1 METEISGR
9 LLITGDLH
17 GDTAALTMITR
28 QLREGDALFVA
39 GDFGFVFWDNRDGNH
54 ENHRALN
61 KFPVE
66 QWNNARVHMIRS
78 RIIHVLRGEVLC
90 LKGKRIFCFGG
101 AFSIDR
107 AYRTLNKSYW
117 EEEIPSEEDYENGNK
132 NLKACDYKVDYVIT
146 HTCPLNLIPSL
157 GGYHSAMEERQ
168 LQNYLQYVSE
178 TVYDSLTRW
187 YFGHWHRDQEFG
199 EKFRVVYLDLV
210 DMETGKKIW

>member
-39 GDFGFVFWDNRDGNH
+39 GDFGFVFWDNRDEHVFLDDVDRFLQKINGYIIFADGNH

-101 AFSIDR
+101 A
-107 AYRTLNKSYW
+107 
-117 EEEIPSEEDYENGNK
+117 ENGNK

-178 TVYDSLTRW
+178 KVYDSLTRW

-199 EKFRVVYLDLV
+199 EKFLVVYLDLV

>member
-39 GDFGFVFWDNRDGNH
+39 GDFGFVFWDNRDEHVFLDDVDRFLQKINGYIIFADGNH

-90 LKGKRIFCFGG
+90 LRETNILFWRSFFHRQGI
-101 AFSIDR
+101 
-107 AYRTLNKSYW
+107 SYP
-117 EEEIPSEEDYENGNK
+117 EQK
-132 NLKACDYKVDYVIT
+132 L
-146 HTCPLNLIPSL
+146 L
-157 GGYHSAMEERQ
+157 GGR
-168 LQNYLQYVSE
+168 
-178 TVYDSLTRW
+178 DSL
-187 YFGHWHRDQEFG
+187 
-199 EKFRVVYLDLV
+199 
-210 DMETGKKIW
+210 

>member
-1 METEISGR
+1 METDMSGR

-17 GDTAALTMITR
+17 GDTAALTMIAR

-39 GDFGFVFWDNRDGNH
+39 GDFGFVFWDNRDEHVFLDDVDQFLQKINGYVIFADGNH

-78 RIIHVLRGEVLC
+78 RIIHVLRGEVLS

-107 AYRTLNKSYW
+107 AYRTLNKEPGHQTADGW
-117 EEEIPSEEDYENGNK
+117 CRNHAAGNYPDSTAG
-132 NLKACDYKVDYVIT
+132 NIVLLRGVVDE
-146 HTCPLNLIPSL
+146 H
-157 GGYHSAMEERQ
+157 H
-168 LQNYLQYVSE
+168 
-178 TVYDSLTRW
+178 
-187 YFGHWHRDQEFG
+187 H
-199 EKFRVVYLDLV
+199 
-210 DMETGKKIW
+210 

>member
-39 GDFGFVFWDNRDGNH
+39 GDFGFVFWDNRDEHVFLDDVDRFLQKINGYIIFADGNH

-90 LKGKRIFCFGG
+90 LKGKRIFCF
-101 AFSIDR
+101 
-107 AYRTLNKSYW
+107 
-117 EEEIPSEEDYENGNK
+117 
-132 NLKACDYKVDYVIT
+132 
-146 HTCPLNLIPSL
+146 